1 MKVLLKITMKGI
13 YMVQAEMVM
22 FITSKVKNKFT
33 ILWTP
38 ERVHQRIVRK
48 KSDLHFLRMKA
59 LPHLEA
65 PEFSS
70 EVYNFHQT
78 ILSRG
83 NV

>member
-1 MKVLLKITMKGI
+1 MKGI

-48 KSDLHFLRMKA
+48 KSDLHFL
-59 LPHLEA
+59 
-65 PEFSS
+65 
-70 EVYNFHQT
+70 
-78 ILSRG
+78 
-83 NV
+83 

>member
-38 ERVHQRIVRK
+38 ERPHQRIVRK
-48 KSDLHFLRMKA
+48 KSDLHFLKDEGFA
-59 LPHLEA
+59 A
-65 PEFSS
+65 SGSS
-70 EVYNFHQT
+70 GVF
-78 ILSRG
+78 I
-83 NV
+83 